1 MARDIQ
7 QMFLPSEFSLAGPG
21 AELFAK
27 CLPAREVSGDLYD
40 FFRLGDGRFAF
51 FIGDVSRQGMPPP
64 CS

>member
-27 CLPAREVSGDLYD
+27 CLPARFPAAGVSLQTE
-40 FFRLGDGRFAF
+40 RL
-51 FIGDVSRQGMPPP
+51 QG
-64 CS
+64 